1 MVKKKTKRKKA
12 VKKKP
17 VAKKKKPV
25 KKKKLIK
32 KKVVA
37 KKRAIKKTV
46 HRPVIPK
53 TELGI
58 ERSLVQNFIALQ
70 KVMVNL
76 SVKFDSLTTQ
86 ISKLLDLFEISAK
99 ALAEKDYTKEKEVR
113 DDKQIIAKIDNLSEQ
128 NKVLARGLTLLHE
141 PSIQQ
146 RRPMVQPM
154 QRPIPAPRLP
164 RPQPP
169 RPQPAP
175 QPQNPQMGQGQ
186 AKEPEKNMADY
197 QKSISS
203 VEPTNPQ
210 KPKKV

>member
-1 MVKKKTKRKKA
+1 MVKKKTTRKKT

-17 VAKKKKPV
+17 VAKKKK
-25 KKKKLIK
+25 LIK
-32 KKVVA
+32 KKVAA
-37 KKRAIKKTV
+37 KKRVIRKV
-46 HRPVIPK
+46 HSSSPAPK

-113 DDKQIIAKIDNLSEQ
+113 EDKQILAKMDNLSDQ

-141 PSIQQ
+141 PPIQQ

-154 QRPIPAPRLP
+154 QRQIPAPRPPMPQIP
-164 RPQPP
+164 RQ
-169 RPQPAP
+169 QPAL
-175 QPQNPQMGQGQ
+175 QSQNPQMAQGQ
-186 AKEPEKNMADY
+186 TKEPEKNMADY

-203 VEPTNPQ
+203 NEPSSPQ
-210 KPKKV
+210 KFKQL